1 MKRLILFCAFALLV
15 ATELQAGK
23 PKRYGFTATF
33 RIPHTSKQV
42 LLDSTLSW
50 VRENL
55 PTTNF
60 YLRDI
65 DESEGYVTYRATNK
79 GDFGKVTYDLTFYT
93 KKNVVDVVADN
104 VEHSKA
110 GRLPRHL
117 RSKGTPK
124 RKTKAYLTA
133 LSRDLGQHLRQL
145 KEHSRHTASRN

>member
-1 MKRLILFCAFALLV
+1 MKRLFFFCVFALLLV
-15 ATELQAGK
+15 GNLQAGK

-33 RIPHTSKQV
+33 RIPHTSKAV

-79 GDFGKVTYDLTFYT
+79 GDFGKVTYDLTFYA

-104 VEHSKA
+104 VEHSKS
-110 GRLPRHL
+110 GRLPRYL

-124 RKTKAYLTA
+124 KKTKAYLTA
-133 LSRDLGQHLRQL
+133 LSRDLGQHLRKL
-145 KEHSRHTASRN
+145 KYQPRVTASRN